1 MKYNNT
7 TSLFLSI
14 VTLLFSF
21 SFESVY
27 GIFTGD
33 RVRAI
38 LEFKDHLI
46 THFPR
51 VFTLVFMRRVEAF
64 NPSVILNVQLKK
76 LTP

>member
-1 MKYNNT
+1 MNIESDYFGLEVTSRYINNEMKYNN

-27 GIFTGD
+27 GIFIGD

-38 LEFKDHLI
+38 LELKDHLI
-46 THFPR
+46 IHFLR
-51 VFTLVFMRRVEAF
+51 VFTLVFMR
-64 NPSVILNVQLKK
+64 
-76 LTP
+76 